1 MVKFNTD
8 VDIDFADRED
18 ILKLI
23 KHTSAMQN
31 NEQGMRKHNSG
42 VYVTDIPY
50 NPLTDT
56 SSIDYQSAEERGY
69 FKIDFLNVNVYKLIK
84 DQAHYDELMVRDTPW
99 HRLQEREFFEQV
111 IHIGNHYD
119 LNSNLEL
126 DSIPRMAMFLALIRP
141 GKRHL
146 VGKNWSDISKDIWT
160 VPDDGSYFFKKSHA
174 ISYSVLVTLHMKLLD
189 ENLHTR
195 EQ

>member
-8 VDIDFADRED
+8 VDIDFADRDD

-31 NEQGMRKHNSG
+31 NDQGIRKHNSG

-56 SSIDYQSAEERGY
+56 ASIDYQSAEERGY

-84 DQAHYDELMVRDTPW
+84 DQEHYDQLMARDVPW
-99 HRLQEREFFEQV
+99 SRLQEREFFEQV

-119 LNSNLEL
+119 LVGDLAL
-126 DSIPRMAMFLALIRP
+126 DTIPRMAMFLALIRP
-141 GKRHL
+141 AKRHL
-146 VGKNWSDISKDIWT
+146 VGKTWADISKDIWT
-160 VPDDGSYFFKKSHA
+160 KTDDQYFFKKSHA
-174 ISYSVLVTLHMKLLD
+174 VSYALLVTLHMKLLD
-189 ENLHTR
+189 ENLHTQ

>member
-8 VDIDFADRED
+8 VDIDFADRDD

-31 NEQGMRKHNSG
+31 NDQGIRRHNSG

-56 SSIDYQSAEERGY
+56 ASIDYQTAEERGY

-84 DQAHYDELMVRDTPW
+84 DQVHYDQLMARDVPW
-99 HRLQEREFFEQV
+99 SRLKDKTFFEQV

-119 LNSNLEL
+119 LVGEL
-126 DSIPRMAMFLALIRP
+126 ALDTIPRMAMFLALIRP

-146 VGKNWSDISKDIWT
+146 VGKTWADISKDIWT
-160 VPDDGSYFFKKSHA
+160 KTDEQYFFKKSHA
-174 ISYSVLVTLHMKLLD
+174 VSYAVLVTLHMKLLD

>member
-8 VDIDFADRED
+8 VDIDFADRDD

-42 VYVTDIPY
+42 VYVTNIPY

-84 DQAHYDELMVRDTPW
+84 DQAHYDELMVRDTPS

>member
-8 VDIDFADRED
+8 VDIDFADRDD

-31 NEQGMRKHNSG
+31 NDQGIRRHNSG

-56 SSIDYQSAEERGY
+56 ASIDYQTAEERGY

-84 DQAHYDELMVRDTPW
+84 DQAHYDELMARDVPW
-99 HRLQEREFFEQV
+99 SRLKDKTFFEQV
-111 IHIGNHYD
+111 IHIGNHY
-119 LNSNLEL
+119 NLVGEL
-126 DSIPRMAMFLALIRP
+126 ALDTIPRMAMFLALIRP
-141 GKRHL
+141 AKRHL
-146 VGKNWSDISKDIWT
+146 VGKTWADISKDIWT
-160 VPDDGSYFFKKSHA
+160 KTDDQYFFKKSHA
-174 ISYSVLVTLHMKLLD
+174 VSYALLVTLHMKLLD

>member
-160 VPDDGSYFFKKSHA
+160 KTDEQYFFKKSHA
-174 ISYSVLVTLHMKLLD
+174 VSYAVLVTLHMKLLD

>member
-8 VDIDFADRED
+8 VDIDFADRDD

-31 NEQGMRKHNSG
+31 NDQGIRKHNSG

-56 SSIDYQSAEERGY
+56 ASIDYQSAEERGY

-84 DQAHYDELMVRDTPW
+84 DQEHYDQLMARDVPW
-99 HRLQEREFFEQV
+99 ARLQEREFFEQI

-119 LNSNLEL
+119 LVGDLAL
-126 DSIPRMAMFLALIRP
+126 DTIPRMAMFLALIRP
-141 GKRHL
+141 AKRHL
-146 VGKNWSDISKDIWT
+146 VGKTWADISKDIWT
-160 VPDDGSYFFKKSHA
+160 KTDDQYFFKKSHA
-174 ISYSVLVTLHMKLLD
+174 VSYALLVTLHMKLLD

>member
-8 VDIDFADRED
+8 VDIDFADRDD

-31 NEQGMRKHNSG
+31 NDQGIRRHNSG

-56 SSIDYQSAEERGY
+56 ASIDYQTAEERGY

-84 DQAHYDELMVRDTPW
+84 DQAHYDELMARDVPW
-99 HRLQEREFFEQV
+99 SRLKDKTFFEQV

-119 LNSNLEL
+119 LVGEL
-126 DSIPRMAMFLALIRP
+126 ALDTIPRMAMFLALIRP

-146 VGKNWSDISKDIWT
+146 VGKTWADISKDICT
-160 VPDDGSYFFKKSHA
+160 KTDDQYFFKKSHA
-174 ISYSVLVTLHMKLLD
+174 VSYALLVTLHMKLLD

>member
-8 VDIDFADRED
+8 VDIDFADRDD

-31 NEQGMRKHNSG
+31 NDQGIRRHNSG

-56 SSIDYQSAEERGY
+56 ASIDYQTAEERGY

-84 DQAHYDELMVRDTPW
+84 DQAHYDQLMARDVPW
-99 HRLQEREFFEQV
+99 SRLKDKTFFEQV

-119 LNSNLEL
+119 LVGEL
-126 DSIPRMAMFLALIRP
+126 ALDTIPRMAMFLALIRP

-146 VGKNWSDISKDIWT
+146 VGKTWADISKDIWT
-160 VPDDGSYFFKKSHA
+160 KTDEQYFFKKSHA
-174 ISYSVLVTLHMKLLD
+174 VSYALLVTLHMKLLD

-195 EQ
+195 DQ

>member
-8 VDIDFADRED
+8 VDIDFADRDD

-31 NEQGMRKHNSG
+31 NDQGIRRHNSG

-56 SSIDYQSAEERGY
+56 ASIDYQTAEERGY

-84 DQAHYDELMVRDTPW
+84 DQAHYDELMARDVPW
-99 HRLQEREFFEQV
+99 LRL
-111 IHIGNHYD
+111 
-119 LNSNLEL
+119 
-126 DSIPRMAMFLALIRP
+126 
-141 GKRHL
+141 
-146 VGKNWSDISKDIWT
+146 KDKT
-160 VPDDGSYFFKKSHA
+160 C
-174 ISYSVLVTLHMKLLD
+174 
-189 ENLHTR
+189 
-195 EQ
+195 

>member
-8 VDIDFADRED
+8 VDIDFADRDD

-31 NEQGMRKHNSG
+31 NDQGIRKHNSG

-56 SSIDYQSAEERGY
+56 ASIDYQSAEERGY

-84 DQAHYDELMVRDTPW
+84 DQAHYDQLMARDVPW
-99 HRLQEREFFEQV
+99 ARLQEREFFEQI

-119 LNSNLEL
+119 LVGDLAL
-126 DSIPRMAMFLALIRP
+126 DTIPRMAMFLALIRP
-141 GKRHL
+141 AKRHL
-146 VGKNWSDISKDIWT
+146 VGKTWADISKDIWT
-160 VPDDGSYFFKKSHA
+160 KTDDQYFFKKSHA
-174 ISYSVLVTLHMKLLD
+174 VSYALLVTLHMKLLD
-189 ENLHTR
+189 ENLHTQ

>member
-8 VDIDFADRED
+8 VDIDFADRDD

-31 NEQGMRKHNSG
+31 NDQGIRRHNSG

-56 SSIDYQSAEERGY
+56 ASIDYQTAEERGY

-84 DQAHYDELMVRDTPW
+84 DQAHYDQLMARDVPW
-99 HRLQEREFFEQV
+99 SRLKDKTFFEQV

-119 LNSNLEL
+119 LVGEL
-126 DSIPRMAMFLALIRP
+126 ALDTIPRMAMFLALIRP

-146 VGKNWSDISKDIWT
+146 VGKTWADISKDIWT
-160 VPDDGSYFFKKSHA
+160 KTDEQYFFKKSHA
-174 ISYSVLVTLHMKLLD
+174 VSYAVLVTLHMKLLD

>member
-8 VDIDFADRED
+8 VDIDFADRDD

-31 NEQGMRKHNSG
+31 NDQGIRKHNSG

-56 SSIDYQSAEERGY
+56 ASIDYQSAEERGY

-84 DQAHYDELMVRDTPW
+84 DQEHYDQLMARDVPW
-99 HRLQEREFFEQV
+99 TRLQEREFFEQV

-119 LNSNLEL
+119 LVGDLAL
-126 DSIPRMAMFLALIRP
+126 DTIPRMAMFLALIRP
-141 GKRHL
+141 AKRHL
-146 VGKNWSDISKDIWT
+146 VGKTWADISKDIWKKT
-160 VPDDGSYFFKKSHA
+160 DDQYFFKKSHA
-174 ISYSVLVTLHMKLLD
+174 VSYALLVTLHMKLLD
-189 ENLHTR
+189 ENLHTQ

>member
-84 DQAHYDELMVRDTPW
+84 DQAHYDELMARETPW
-99 HRLQEREFFEQV
+99 NRLQEREFFEQV

-160 VPDDGSYFFKKSHA
+160 KTDEQYFFKKSHA
-174 ISYSVLVTLHMKLLD
+174 VSYAVLVTLHMKLLD

>member
-8 VDIDFADRED
+8 VDIDFADRDD

-23 KHTSAMQN
+23 KHTSAMQD
-31 NEQGMRKHNSG
+31 NEQGIRRHNSG

-56 SSIDYQSAEERGY
+56 ASIDFKTAEERGY

-84 DQAHYDELMVRDTPW
+84 DQAHYDELLAKETPW
-99 HRLQEREFFEQV
+99 HRLKDKTFFEQV

-119 LNSNLEL
+119 LVGDLAL
-126 DSIPRMAMFLALIRP
+126 DTIPRMSMFLALIRP

-146 VGKNWSDISKDIWT
+146 VGKTWADISKDIWT
-160 VPDDGSYFFKKSHA
+160 KTDDQYFFKKSHA
-174 ISYSVLVTLHMKLLD
+174 VSYAVLVTLHMKLLD

>member
-8 VDIDFADRED
+8 VDIDFADRND

-31 NEQGMRKHNSG
+31 NDQGIRRHNSG

-56 SSIDYQSAEERGY
+56 ASIDYQTAEERGY

-84 DQAHYDELMVRDTPW
+84 DQAHYDELMVRDVPW
-99 HRLQEREFFEQV
+99 SRLKDKTFFEQV

-119 LNSNLEL
+119 LVGEL
-126 DSIPRMAMFLALIRP
+126 ALDTIPRMAMFLALIRP

-146 VGKNWSDISKDIWT
+146 VGKTWADISKDIWT
-160 VPDDGSYFFKKSHA
+160 KTDDQYFFKKSHA
-174 ISYSVLVTLHMKLLD
+174 VSYALLVTLHMKLLD

>member
-8 VDIDFADRED
+8 VDIDFADRND

-31 NEQGMRKHNSG
+31 NDQGIRRHNSG

-56 SSIDYQSAEERGY
+56 ASIDYQTAEERGY

-84 DQAHYDELMVRDTPW
+84 DQAHYDELMVRDVPW
-99 HRLQEREFFEQV
+99 SRLKDKTFFEQV

-119 LNSNLEL
+119 LVGEL
-126 DSIPRMAMFLALIRP
+126 ALDTIPRMAMFLALIRP
-141 GKRHL
+141 AKRHL
-146 VGKNWSDISKDIWT
+146 VGKTWADISKDIWT
-160 VPDDGSYFFKKSHA
+160 KTDDQYFFKKSHA
-174 ISYSVLVTLHMKLLD
+174 VSYALLVTLHMKLLD

>member
-23 KHTSAMQN
+23 KYTSAMQN

-42 VYVTDIPY
+42 VYVTNIPY

>member
-8 VDIDFADRED
+8 VDIDFADRDD

-31 NEQGMRKHNSG
+31 NDQGMRKHNSG

-56 SSIDYQSAEERGY
+56 ASIDYHSAEERGY

-84 DQAHYDELMVRDTPW
+84 DQAHYNELLAKETPW
-99 HRLQEREFFEQV
+99 HRLKDKTFFEQV

-119 LNSNLEL
+119 LVGDLAL
-126 DSIPRMAMFLALIRP
+126 DTIPRMAMVLALIRP

-146 VGKNWSDISKDIWT
+146 VGKTWADICKDIWT
-160 VPDDGSYFFKKSHA
+160 KTDEQYFFKKSHA
-174 ISYSVLVTLHMKLLD
+174 VSYAVLVTLHMKLLD

>member
-8 VDIDFADRED
+8 VDIDFADRDD

-31 NEQGMRKHNSG
+31 NDQGIRRHNSG

-56 SSIDYQSAEERGY
+56 ASIDYQTAEERGY

-84 DQAHYDELMVRDTPW
+84 DQAHYDQLMARDVPW
-99 HRLQEREFFEQV
+99 SKLKDKTFFEQV

-119 LNSNLEL
+119 LVGEL
-126 DSIPRMAMFLALIRP
+126 ALDTIPRMAMFLALIRP

-146 VGKNWSDISKDIWT
+146 VGKTWADISKDIWT
-160 VPDDGSYFFKKSHA
+160 KTDEQYFFKKSHA
-174 ISYSVLVTLHMKLLD
+174 VSYAVLVTLHMKLLD